1 MAKGRQTAQTCPVAY
16 SCRIVVNGH

>member
-1 MAKGRQTAQTCPVAY
+1 VAY